1 MKTFSIETLI
11 SSSKRNIN
19 ILYTLILSC
28 YILLGWLS
36 YNQYQHNQL
45 LEQRIVELEKT
56 VVVKDEVISSIAE
69 QLGDEIAGLYKKM
82 LVKLSEEPQPIK

>member
-1 MKTFSIETLI
+1 MKTFSFETLI

-19 ILYTLILSC
+19 ILYTLILNC

-56 VVVKDEVISSIAE
+56 VVVKDAVISSIAE
-69 QLGDEIAGLYKKM
+69 QLGDEIADLYRQM
-82 LVKLSEEPQPIK
+82 IVKLSAETEQIQ